1 MHIAFK
7 AEGNFP
13 PLEASAKN
21 CLPTSSLASG
31 FSFG

>member
-1 MHIAFK
+1 MNVISK

-13 PLEASAKN
+13 PLEANAKN
-21 CLPTSSLASG
+21 CLPTSSLAPA